1 MSNIF
6 AVQDNDNNIGLGTT
20 FITVDSNNLSFINDT
35 NTFLEINSSTNKLS
49 VGTVKQSTWQGNI
62 IDTSYGG
69 TGLSGIGTAGQVLSV
84 KSDLSG
90 LEWKNVV
97 ASSNSINFESSIN
110 IATNAQSTVTIGNI
124 NQPLTINTS
133 SDFIINLG
141 NSTPTNNQILGYS
154 DNSVKFIDEVSSS
167 SNIGTVDDLWNL
179 VNYFYPGY
187 KYLLMN
193 LVVKTSTYS
202 ENLISFNPTTYN
214 YSIVLLNTFNSIII
228 IPSVFNDSVIKFS
241 DDTSENLLEN
251 YSIVSNNSIN
261 TRDLVNPVVS
271 KQVICNF
278 NLKIADNTNN
288 IYTVEIIQKNISVE
302 IKAYR
307 NETDRNTDTNVF
319 SSNNYFN
326 NVIYIKIIISESV
339 ENFDSSDIT
348 VNNGSISSFSGTG
361 DTYTCILTSNNI
373 QNNTCQIFVQENS
386 TGDSLGNTNII
397 SNIFSFIYD
406 TVHPSMTIKGYSSYD
421 STNNIFNNADEIT
434 HNSTLNANDSAT
446 IFIKFESSEDTDDF
460 DENDIEVVKGSIT
473 LFQSISSK
481 IYVCQFTCTSGDSSN
496 VCSVSVPENKFSDQ
510 ATNTNLNVPS
520 NTFSITYD
528 DTLPELTSVTIVS
541 DNTDTT
547 KAVKDDTITLSIT
560 ASETITTPTISFTIG
575 STNISPDVSGS
586 GNKAYSASYVVDS
599 DLEGIVS
606 FSIDFTD
613 NAGNSNT
620 TVTQTTN
627 NSSVTVDSK
636 KPTLTSVTIVSDNS
650 TTTKAVE
657 DDTITLSITASETI
671 TTPTVSFTIDST
683 SISPTVSGSGNRL

>member
-97 ASSNSINFESSIN
+97 ASSSSINLESSIN

-214 YSIVLLNTFNSIII
+214 YSIVLLNTFDSITI

-348 VNNGSISSFSGTG
+348 VNNGSISSFSGAG

-421 STNNIFNNADEIT
+421 STNNIFNNTDEIT

-460 DENDIEVVKGSIT
+460 DENDIQVVNGSIT

-481 IYVCQFTCTSGDSSN
+481 IYVCQFTCNSGDSSN
-496 VCSVSVPENKFSDQ
+496 ICSVSVPENKFSDQ

-528 DTLPELTSVTIVS
+528 DTLP
-541 DNTDTT
+541 
-547 KAVKDDTITLSIT
+547 
-560 ASETITTPTISFTIG
+560 
-575 STNISPDVSGS
+575 
-586 GNKAYSASYVVDS
+586 
-599 DLEGIVS
+599 
-606 FSIDFTD
+606 
-613 NAGNSNT
+613 
-620 TVTQTTN
+620 
-627 NSSVTVDSK
+627 
-636 KPTLTSVTIVSDNS
+636 
-650 TTTKAVE
+650 
-657 DDTITLSITASETI
+657 
-671 TTPTVSFTIDST
+671 
-683 SISPTVSGSGNRL
+683 